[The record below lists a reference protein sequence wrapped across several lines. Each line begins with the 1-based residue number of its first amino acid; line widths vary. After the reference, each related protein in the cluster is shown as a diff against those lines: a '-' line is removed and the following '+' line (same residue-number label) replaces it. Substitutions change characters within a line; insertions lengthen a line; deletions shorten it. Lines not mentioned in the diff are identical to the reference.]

1 MKPKLNMVRII
12 LPLALFVVICLTL
25 SATPSYSQDSSSW
38 FSSGTWWDWSDYRAT
53 MRYRYFAPRLVSGYL
68 KRPDRSSGQL
78 HEYDL
83 LATGNTD
90 DPNKGGLNFDPQPE
104 PFNSFM
110 FQLQVDRLGLRLTVD
125 EDLIFRG
132 SFFDPNSSRLFSG
145 FSNPSTGFVRISE
158 LDLSSSRAGLSLD
171 IVRYPFLRAG
181 IDFEYSFSG
190 VTFLVNR
197 GYGSLAY
204 KLIDPSKP
212 DTPDNRVYINS
223 KDGQPKD
230 YFRSTS
236 GPASLGLH
244 LFAIPA
250 RVREVPLTVQGKIL
264 FAFPYWN
271 KIWGIE
277 HESRMF
283 EWEVAVGARPAVW
296 DASAFGLST
305 FSLGIEAGFRSVTL
319 DAEFNDSVSTHALWQ
334 GPFFQIAL
342 YY

>member
-1 MKPKLNMVRII
+1 LKPKLH
-12 LPLALFVVICLTL
+12 LPAAVLPFALFVVVCLTL
-25 SATPSYSQDSSSW
+25 SATPSHSQDLSSW

-68 KRPDRSSGQL
+68 KRPNPQTGQL
-78 HEYDL
+78 KEYDFL
-83 LATGNTD
+83 SSTSH
-90 DPNKGGLNFDPQPE
+90 NFDPQPE

-132 SFFDPNSSRLFSG
+132 IFTDPNRQG
-145 FSNPSTGFVRISE
+145 PDGVSNFVRISE

-181 IDFEYSFSG
+181 IDFEYNFSG
-190 VTFLVNR
+190 VSFLVNT
-197 GYGSLAY
+197 GYIQGYYYDDSGQ
-204 KLIDPSKP
+204 IHPSYS
-212 DTPDNRVYINS
+212 T
-223 KDGQPKD
+223 KD
-230 YFRSTS
+230 YFRTTS

-264 FAFPYWN
+264 FGFPYWN

-283 EWEVAVGARPAVW
+283 EWEVAAGARPAVW
-296 DASAFGLST
+296 DASAFGLSP

-334 GPFFQIAL
+334 GPFFQIGL

>member
-12 LPLALFVVICLTL
+12 LPLALFVVVCLTL

-68 KRPDRSSGQL
+68 KRPSGGQL
-78 HEYDL
+78 KEFDL
-83 LATGNTD
+83 LSSTSH
-90 DPNKGGLNFDPQPE
+90 NFDPQPE

-132 SFFDPNSSRLFSG
+132 TFSDPNRPDPHGKLG
-145 FSNPSTGFVRISE
+145 FFRISE

-171 IVRYPFLRAG
+171 IIRYPFLRAG
-181 IDFEYSFSG
+181 IDFEYNFSG
-190 VTFLVNR
+190 VSFLVNS
-197 GYGSLAY
+197 GYANPDYYDVNGNPVGF
-204 KLIDPSKP
+204 KEPIDH
-212 DTPDNRVYINS
+212 
-223 KDGQPKD
+223 
-230 YFRSTS
+230 FRSTN

-283 EWEVAVGARPAVW
+283 EWEVAAGARPAVW

-319 DAEFNDSVSTHALWQ
+319 DAEFNDYVSTHAQWQ

>member
-1 MKPKLNMVRII
+1 MKPKLN
-12 LPLALFVVICLTL
+12 LPAAVLPFALFVVVCLTL
-25 SATPSYSQDSSSW
+25 SATPSHSQDLSSW

-68 KRPDRSSGQL
+68 KRPNPQTGQL
-78 HEYDL
+78 QEYDL
-83 LATGNTD
+83 LSAD
-90 DPNKGGLNFDPQPE
+90 RHNFDPQPE

-132 SFFDPNSSRLFSG
+132 VFFDP
-145 FSNPSTGFVRISE
+145 STTFTRISE

-181 IDFEYSFSG
+181 IDFEYNFSG

-197 GYGSLAY
+197 G
-204 KLIDPSKP
+204 
-212 DTPDNRVYINS
+212 RVNV
-223 KDGQPKD
+223 DGNERD
-230 YFRSTS
+230 YFHSTS

-264 FAFPYWN
+264 FGFPYWN

-283 EWEVAVGARPAVW
+283 EWEVMAGARPAVW

-319 DAEFNDSVSTHALWQ
+319 DAEFNDYVSTHAQWQ
-334 GPFFQIAL
+334 GPFFQIGL

>member
-1 MKPKLNMVRII
+1 
-12 LPLALFVVICLTL
+12 
-25 SATPSYSQDSSSW
+25 
-38 FSSGTWWDWSDYRAT
+38 

-68 KRPDRSSGQL
+68 KRPSGGQL
-78 HEYDL
+78 KEFDL
-83 LATGNTD
+83 LSSD
-90 DPNKGGLNFDPQPE
+90 LHNFDPQPE

-132 SFFDPNSSRLFSG
+132 AFFNPNDNGL
-145 FSNPSTGFVRISE
+145 TRISE

-171 IVRYPFLRAG
+171 VIRYPFLRAG
-181 IDFEYSFSG
+181 IDFEYNFSG
-190 VTFLVNR
+190 VSFLVNR
-197 GYGSLAY
+197 GRVNV
-204 KLIDPSKP
+204 D
-212 DTPDNRVYINS
+212 DNER
-223 KDGQPKD
+223 D
-230 YFRSTS
+230 YFHTTS

-244 LFAIPA
+244 IFAIPA
-250 RVREVPLTVQGKIL
+250 RFREVPLTVQGKIL

-283 EWEVAVGARPAVW
+283 EWEVAAGARPAVW

-305 FSLGIEAGFRSVTL
+305 FSLGIEAGFKSVTL
-319 DAEFNDSVSTHALWQ
+319 DAEFNDYVSTHAQWQ
-334 GPFFQIAL
+334 GPFFQIGL